1 LRIVSGILT
10 PLSEQPLD
18 REVIVL
24 LAEDDP
30 EIRDML
36 EKLLKRGGYELI
48 VASDGQEAIHK
59 ADDHKGRIDLVV
71 TKLQMTGMSGPDLA
85 AALKKSRPD
94 LRIMLLS
101 SYPQGLLVLD
111 TGWAFLQK
119 PFLPAVLLDRI
130 VGLMR
135 KPASPNTDRSPA

>member
-1 LRIVSGILT
+1 M
-10 PLSEQPLD
+10 SELPLD

-30 EIRDML
+30 DIRDML
-36 EKLLKRGGYELI
+36 EKLLKRGGYEMI
-48 VASDGQEAIHK
+48 VASDGQDAIHK
-59 ADDHKGRIDLVV
+59 ADDHKGRIDLLV
-71 TKLQMTGMSGPDLA
+71 TKLQMTGMSGPDLG
-85 AALKKSRPD
+85 AALKRSRPD

-119 PFLPAVLLDRI
+119 PFLPALLLDRI
-130 VGLMR
+130 VGIMK
-135 KPASPNTDRSPA
+135 KPASPNTDRSSA

>member
-1 LRIVSGILT
+1 
-10 PLSEQPLD
+10 
-18 REVIVL
+18 
-24 LAEDDP
+24 
-30 EIRDML
+30 
-36 EKLLKRGGYELI
+36 
-48 VASDGQEAIHK
+48 
-59 ADDHKGRIDLVV
+59 
-71 TKLQMTGMSGPDLA
+71 MTGMSGPDLA